1 MGNPLISDAA
11 MRGMYDTM
19 QRMQTARRDP
29 DRFSSL
35 SKAERATALAEPESL
50 LAALLSQVHRRD
62 TLLTQ
67 GSHPLLPVALA
78 SSFPVDAGPAH
89 HSFHATGEE
98 CAAVT
103 TGMALRALGRIR
115 ASSGGM
121 PVADPPPLPVFLCLL
136 REFPKLTTVLTLMEQ
151 DDLPVVLVVGG
162 PPESRSAAQRRLQ
175 STDVPVMPVD
185 WADAVAV
192 CRVAQESL
200 LRARSGWG
208 GAVIHATQ
216 LPGSPDPLL
225 LLEGH
230 MSKRGLLSA
239 PA

>member
-19 QRMQTARRDP
+19 QRMRSARRDT
-29 DRFSSL
+29 DRFSKL
-35 SKAERATALAEPESL
+35 PRAERGTAQAEPESL

-67 GSHPLLPVALA
+67 GTHPLLPVALA
-78 SSFPVDAGPAH
+78 GYFSEDARPAH
-89 HSFHATGEE
+89 HSFNATGEE

-115 ASSGGM
+115 AAGM
-121 PVADPPPLPVFLCLL
+121 GTPVADPAPLPVFLCLL

-162 PPESRSAAQRRLQ
+162 PPESRADAQRRLQ

-192 CRVAQESL
+192 CRVAQESF

-216 LPGSPDPLL
+216 LPGSLDPLL

-230 MSKRGLLSA
+230 LAKRGLLSA
-239 PA
+239 LA